1 MTALHEYPTPLTD
14 AVAAHK
20 DDMGQPWA
28 KTLLRMLDHAR
39 ELERRLALCRDALDS
54 IVALGQAMPEP
65 SEETEIA
72 IAALDATR

>member
-1 MTALHEYPTPLTD
+1 MTALHDYPTPLTD
-14 AVAAHK
+14 AQADYEWHHVPTVPAS
-20 DDMGQPWA
+20 
-28 KTLLRMLDHAR
+28 HAR
-39 ELERRLALCRDALDS
+39 DLERKLALCRDALAG